1 MSRKFTMPQ
10 LFSYCCSFSKVVKQ
24 LGENNVELGI
34 MA

>member
-1 MSRKFTMPQ
+1 MSCKFTMPQ
-10 LFSYCCSFSKVVKQ
+10 LFPYCCSFSKVVKQ